1 MLIQVTH
8 QNPVVM
14 HQNPVVMHQNPVVM
28 HQNPLSGN
36 CIICMNT
43 EKIGKNHP
51 CPRCSKDAWKICD
64 ECLTRI
70 NNCPVCRLENI
81 RNNSNN
87 EPTQGRLF
95 LKGFCPLLQLI
106 AFFTGIIYLGKVY
119 IYLLCITKKCYEE
132 EKDNCLCHRYLDR
145 DNYWLNFNYFIS
157 EFIIGIMFTCLIL
170 GMCCMCF
177 QN

>member
-8 QNPVVM
+8 QNPISR
-14 HQNPVVMHQNPVVM
+14 ND
-28 HQNPLSGN
+28 N

-51 CPRCSKDAWKICD
+51 CSRCSKDAWKICD

-87 EPTQGRLF
+87 NQPTQGRLF
-95 LKGFCPLLQLI
+95 LKGFCQLLQSI
-106 AFFTGIIYLGKVY
+106 AFFTSIIYLGKVY
-119 IYLLCITKKCYEE
+119 IYLLCLTKKCHEE

-145 DNYWLNFNYFIS
+145 DNYWLNFNYCIS

-170 GMCCMCF
+170 GMCCLCF